1 MKQLNITLLIC
12 FVLIGIQCSKK
23 SNKAPSEVTLI
34 FPTENLLCIN
44 NTIDF
49 DWSDAIDPENDDIE
63 YIFTLGT
70 DISLNTV
77 LERRTLTE
85 SKLTLTLDK
94 ATAYYWKIEAL
105 DINNNQGTSSETFA
119 FITQGEVIENY
130 VPFAATV
137 LSPENETMINE
148 GTIFLSW
155 NAEDINNNDILTY
168 ELYFGEGSTP
178 TLISNN
184 LSSKNYEV
192 TIESGK
198 TYSWKVN
205 VKDQNGAKSIG
216 QVWTFSVN

>member
-1 MKQLNITLLIC
+1 MKQLNIILLIC